1 MAHKPYNLVDVKT
14 GSRLMPAPRFDWTPD
29 RVAFLRA
36 NYDSLG
42 RMEIAK
48 RWGVE
53 AIVIGRKAFALGICA
68 RASDRTNHRYDWTP
82 DRLRT
87 LRAEYAEKGAAHFA
101 ELWGMTLGTVTQ
113 RAYRMGLTKGNKAG
127 PRPGMSVAK
136 LDRGPRADMRR
147 QQVAKLIRQ
156 MEAPMG
162 KRGDGLE
169 IVETVSAR
177 IAKPRQCSWIMPKG
191 RRCLEMAVRGRM
203 WCPCCQAK
211 VDALRSEAA

>member
-1 MAHKPYNLVDVKT
+1 MN
-14 GSRLMPAPRFDWTPD
+14 PRFDWTPD

-53 AIVIGRKAFALGICA
+53 AIVIGRKAFALGICTP
-68 RASDRTNHRYDWTP
+68 ASDRVNHRYDWTP
-82 DRLRT
+82 ERLRT

-113 RAYRMGLTKGNKAG
+113 RAYRMGLTKGNKPG

-147 QQVAKLIRQ
+147 QQVAKIIRS
-156 MEAPMG
+156 MEAHTG
-162 KRGDGLE
+162 KRGDAQE
-169 IVETVSAR
+169 IADR
-177 IAKPRQCSWIMPKG
+177 IAARKAPDRTCAWRDVGNGFLQKGKPCKR
-191 RRCLEMAVRGRM
+191 LAVPGRM
-203 WCPCCQAK
+203 WCECCQAK
-211 VDALRSEAA
+211 VDAVRAAA